1 MTNIMGVY
9 TLFNM
14 VMMADGKR
22 LESCAKCTC
31 FNLRK
36 ASRAITQLFDRAIK
50 PYGLRG
56 TQFSILVVLSAA
68 GPETITRLSD
78 ILVMDRTTLTRNLR
92 PMEKAGMIK
101 LEQGEDPRSKR
112 VSLTAK
118 GKKAFVGIFP
128 HWEKTQNRIIEK
140 LGKERFTSLIR
151 DLSELSDMFSD
162 RAAV

>member
-1 MTNIMGVY
+1 MDSV
-9 TLFNM
+9 
-14 VMMADGKR
+14 DDKR
-22 LESCAKCTC
+22 LASCSRCAC

-101 LEQGEDPRSKR
+101 LRQGEDPRSKR

-118 GKKAFVGIFP
+118 GRKVLVDAFP
-128 HWEKTQNRIIEK
+128 HWEKTQNRIMEK
-140 LGKERFTSLIR
+140 LGEERFASLIR
-151 DLSELSDMFSD
+151 DLSELSDRFSAK
-162 RAAV
+162 AAV

>member
-1 MTNIMGVY
+1 MDIV
-9 TLFNM
+9 
-14 VMMADGKR
+14 DDKR
-22 LESCAKCTC
+22 LASCAKCTC

-36 ASRAITQLFDRAIK
+36 ASRAITQVFDRAIK

-56 TQFSILVVLSAA
+56 TQFSILAVLSAA
-68 GPETITRLSD
+68 GPETITGLSD

-92 PMEKAGMIK
+92 PMEKAGMIR

-118 GKKAFVGIFP
+118 GKKAFVSIFP

-140 LGKERFTSLIR
+140 LGEERFASLIR
-151 DLSELSDMFSD
+151 DLSELSDGFSG